1 METREQFLKI
11 DKLLRDA
18 HNALAQSVL
27 PLGDYTE
34 VSDQLLETK
43 ALVSSKF
50 AALERSVV

>member
-50 AALERSVV
+50 AALERPVV